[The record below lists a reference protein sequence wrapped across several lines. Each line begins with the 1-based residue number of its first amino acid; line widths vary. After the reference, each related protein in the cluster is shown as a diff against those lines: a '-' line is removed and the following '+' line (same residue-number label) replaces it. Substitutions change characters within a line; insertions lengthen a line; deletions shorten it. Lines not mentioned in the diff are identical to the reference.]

1 MERFCKGYK
10 PLTVHFE
17 GIRTDRKAEF
27 KGLFNTLVCGV
38 YCTYDVSKALEY
50 NGDYIHFKV
59 FQSLNLFLI
68 CVATR

>member
-1 MERFCKGYK
+1 MECFCKGYK

-27 KGLFNTLVCGV
+27 KGLFNMWCVF
-38 YCTYDVSKALEY
+38 SKALEQ
-50 NGDYIHFKV
+50 NGDYSFIHFKV